1 MKRNKKH
8 EKRVRK
14 MIIACCLCG
23 IILSAST
30 YAWFIGMKT
39 VNVTP
44 FEVNI
49 AAIDGLALS
58 LDGETWSD
66 TVTINE
72 ANHLDP
78 AVVGAEEDEPGTPDS
93 TNSWSELIPMSSVG
107 KIDTGSSRLVMYEKG
122 SLTPSPGGYRL
133 MASEVQ
139 NKGASEIRGYV
150 AFDLF
155 IQNLS
160 GEEYYDEFNVLNEEA
175 IYLTP
180 ESEVA
185 VADAGVDAAKTGI
198 ENSVRV
204 AFAQIGRI
212 EAGVDT
218 ATGENAR
225 AITCAGGGTANAVS
239 ICSRTAQIWEP
250 NDTKHVAN
258 AINWYNESCASR
270 DNDKTMFE
278 ADAYGDFGSCSEVTD
293 GTAYNTYAVN
303 KVISYAEEVDVYDGA
318 DYNGYTQS
326 SELTA
331 FPYFTDTMKTKEGVQ
346 RPTFMTLA
354 PKSVTKVRVY
364 IYIEG
369 QDVDNYDFA
378 SLGKKIS
385 VAFGFTKQRFY
396 GEDINYEGPDL
407 PSDVVRYEMVDY
419 TKTGEIN
426 VSDKGVV
433 WLEESSQFKVP
444 RGITTFTFTDGGQL
458 KTATATTDNDD
469 TDNLLPEY
477 LSWEIK

>member
-58 LDGETWSD
+58 LNGETWSD
-66 TVTINE
+66 TVTINQDNYDE
-72 ANHLDP
+72 EG
-78 AVVGAEEDEPGTPDS
+78 VVGADT

-185 VADAGVDAAKTGI
+185 VADAGANAAKTGI

-225 AITCAGGGTANAVS
+225 AITCAGGGAANAVS

-270 DNDKTMFE
+270 KNEKSMFE
-278 ADAYGDFGSCSEVTD
+278 ADAYGDFGSCSEVED

-303 KVISYAEEVDVYDGA
+303 KVIGYAEEVDVYDGA

-433 WLEESSQFKVP
+433 WVEESSQFKVP

-477 LSWEIK
+477 LSWQIN